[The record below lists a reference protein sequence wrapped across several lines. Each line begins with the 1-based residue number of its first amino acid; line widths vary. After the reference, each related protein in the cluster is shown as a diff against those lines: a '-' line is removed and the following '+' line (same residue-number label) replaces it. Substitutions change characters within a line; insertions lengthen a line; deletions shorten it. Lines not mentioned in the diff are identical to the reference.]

1 MRSDERARAPAY
13 VMYADFSATAFGDS
27 ALPDLPNQVDRFQPA
42 GPSSKGAPASAA
54 PELHG

>member
-13 VMYADFSATAFGDS
+13 VMYADLSATASGDL

-42 GPSSKGAPASAA
+42 GPTFRGRPAPAA